1 MGQIKGALMDDMTI
15 YNLARSVPDEAQK
28 PIAAGR
34 LKGMTDINPM
44 WRIKRLTEIF
54 GPCGLGW
61 WYEIKDKHILDDP
74 VTKQSAAI
82 VDIDLYYRWN
92 GEVSQPIPGTGGGA
106 FVSQE
111 RNGPYMSDEC
121 YKMALTDALSVAAK
135 ALGIGADIYYAKD
148 RDKYSDNAEPKPD
161 YTPPRELPAHCA
173 DCGKV
178 IMPYRDAQGR
188 LIAIAKWAAG
198 TEAKYGRVLCDEC
211 EAKAR
216 EALAVQPTPEER
228 L

>member
-1 MGQIKGALMDDMTI
+1 MDNMTI
-15 YNLARSVPDEAQK
+15 YNQARSVPDEAQK
-28 PIAAGR
+28 QIAAGR

-92 GEVSQPIPGTGGGA
+92 GEVSQPIPGTGGAA

-135 ALGIGADIYYAKD
+135 ALGI
-148 RDKYSDNAEPKPD
+148 
-161 YTPPRELPAHCA
+161 L
-173 DCGKV
+173 
-178 IMPYRDAQGR
+178 R
-188 LIAIAKWAAG
+188 LRHHRAAG
-198 TEAKYGRVLCDEC
+198 AIPQRDIQGHQPHERALPRLPLPPGGDQQRGGDRHQRR
-211 EAKAR
+211 AHRDGQISRR
-216 EALAVQPTPEER
+216 EGQRHHHRYHRGCGQRGQLHR
-228 L
+228 IHRR